1 MQNDEF
7 HAVLSKLPRD
17 ICDVCGN
24 LGCPRGEDW
33 LNSPERPLGRM
44 IFEEECV
51 SFTGWPG
58 EGVFQ
63 FNERRGS

>member
-1 MQNDEF
+1 
-7 HAVLSKLPRD
+7 
-17 ICDVCGN
+17 
-24 LGCPRGEDW
+24 
-33 LNSPERPLGRM
+33 M